1 MAGLQIGVY
10 KSLKD
15 ISKNWHLSKNF
26 TPKMRSKE
34 RNNLVKGW
42 SAAIKKTL
50 TKTI

>member
-10 KSLKD
+10 KSLED
-15 ISKNWHLSKNF
+15 ISRNWHLGKNF
-26 TPKMRSKE
+26 SPKINSKE